1 MGSLISEIQRQAI
14 ADATKRKEE
23 LVLNAAM
30 AVFDDVNCID
40 DLLVHAGGY
49 TDSHGYEHYQYKG
62 VDFLSIAPP
71 KHSVVDNQFSV
82 SFEYRIIKD

>member
-23 LVLNAAM
+23 LVLHASM
-30 AVFDDVNCID
+30 AVFDDVKCMD
-40 DLLVHAGGY
+40 DLLANANGY

-62 VDFLSIAPP
+62 IEFLIIAPP
-71 KHSVVDNQFSV
+71 RYSVVDNQFTA
-82 SFEYRIIKD
+82 SFQYKVIE